1 MNDEEYKE
9 DYVAFM
15 NQMITKGYAER
26 VPTSEETT
34 KDGKCWYIP
43 HHGVYH
49 PKKPKKIRV
58 VFDCSSQYKGE
69 SLNKYL
75 LQGPDL
81 TNKLI
86 GY

>member
-1 MNDEEYKE
+1 M
-9 DYVAFM
+9 
-15 NQMITKGYAER
+15 
-26 VPTSEETT
+26 T

-81 TNKLI
+81 MNKLI
-86 GY
+86 GVLIRFRQEIVAFTTDIEAMFHK